1 MWAARCV
8 GVEGRGGVKK
18 AERFILLPSLHS
30 LLSFC
35 QFLIHHSTV
44 GAKMAALYL
53 VI

>member
-18 AERFILLPSLHS
+18 DERFILLLSLYS

-35 QFLIHHSTV
+35 QLSIQHSTV
-44 GAKMAALYL
+44 SAKMAALDF